1 RLYEGDL
8 NAAWV
13 LHRIVKDLLTIFSPI
28 CPFFTDYLSTTLY
41 GHSAVDVRSF
51 PPIPVS
57 EFGDT
62 ERGDLLRK
70 MTHSLV
76 SFNGDVWK
84 TKKDSGTSL
93 NSPISNIKIP
103 IELELLEDALTKMHK
118 LE

>member
-1 RLYEGDL
+1 
-8 NAAWV
+8 
-13 LHRIVKDLLTIFSPI
+13 
-28 CPFFTDYLSTTLY
+28 
-41 GHSAVDVRSF
+41 
-51 PPIPVS
+51 
-57 EFGDT
+57 
-62 ERGDLLRK
+62 

-103 IELELLEDALTKMHK
+103 SELELLGDALTKMHK